1 LDLCKLIFGT
11 VIDLLPE
18 EIDGEGAP
26 EHLRAGN
33 DLWPWSELRSARLGR
48 HLVRPSPPC
57 VRRSTISTSV
67 VPVPRE
73 GRIIIYRSDVEGMRS
88 LIAFLV
94 NDCCNEHPELCNSV
108 ATPSI
113 SGGSRNAYF

>member
-1 LDLCKLIFGT
+1 MEKAHRSTSEPATIFGLGASFDPRGLD
-11 VIDLLPE
+11 VIWSVLRRLVS
-18 EIDGEGAP
+18 EGRRFR
-26 EHLRAGN
+26 HRL
-33 DLWPWSELRSARLGR
+33 SRS
-48 HLVRPSPPC
+48 
-57 VRRSTISTSV
+57 
-67 VPVPRE
+67 PRE